1 VVLGLAPVLLMWV
14 TFLVKNALRVGG
26 YGAAPGE
33 AYGAPLLAA
42 FHASGTFVKGL
53 FAVEQGAFYCSIVL
67 AAVTVFI
74 IEKQLVK
81 AACCSFAAA
90 GLSLVGLL
98 HAWRFTASDTV
109 SALPLLERITGAGAP
124 GGRRRQPRW
133 YTPEWACCYCW
144 CGGSPSRVRSKPG
157 TSSRRRQV
165 GGAKPPAQARPR
177 GPERFS
183 KYTRS

>member
-1 VVLGLAPVLLMWV
+1 MVLGLAPVLLMWV

-98 HAWRFTASDTV
+98 HWRRSRAREGTCS
-109 SALPLLERITGAGAP
+109 
-124 GGRRRQPRW
+124 RRRQPRW

-144 CGGSPSRVRSKPG
+144 CGGSPSRMRSKPG
-157 TSSRRRQV
+157 ISSRRRRV
-165 GGAKPPAQARPR
+165 GGAKPPAQAQPR

>member
-1 VVLGLAPVLLMWV
+1 MVLGLAPVLLMWV

-26 YGAAPGE
+26 YGAVPGE

-42 FHASGTFVKGL
+42 FHVSGTFVKGL

-98 HAWRFTASDTV
+98 HWRGSRAREGNCS
-109 SALPLLERITGAGAP
+109 
-124 GGRRRQPRW
+124 RRRQPRW

-144 CGGSPSRVRSKPG
+144 CGGSPSRMRSKPG
-157 TSSRRRQV
+157 ISSRRRRV
-165 GGAKPPAQARPR
+165 GGAKPPAQAQPR

>member
-1 VVLGLAPVLLMWV
+1 MVLGLAPVLLMCV

-26 YGAAPGE
+26 YGAAPRE

-42 FHASGTFVKGL
+42 FHASGTFVGGL

-98 HAWRFTASDTV
+98 HWRGSRAREGNCS
-109 SALPLLERITGAGAP
+109 
-124 GGRRRQPRW
+124 RRRQPRW
-133 YTPEWACCYCW
+133 STPEWAW
-144 CGGSPSRVRSKPG
+144 CSSWRGGSPSRVRSKHG
-157 TSSRRRQV
+157 ISSRLRQA
-165 GGAKPPAQARPR
+165 GGAKPPAQARPH